1 LCVSSFR
8 SVSSP
13 SPLITIVPERL
24 ASTQSS
30 SSVVEEEV
38 EEEKDYYPEGAR
50 PPWYEVPKIK
60 KRMLKDLKK
69 SPCSGTSFF
78 NHPNYIFTNMI
89 EECTVCSTI
98 WTQVSYHE

>member
-1 LCVSSFR
+1 VVILGDISRLKDFHTQPNHKIHSNPSRQTDMFFEVS
-8 SVSSP
+8 
-13 SPLITIVPERL
+13 
-24 ASTQSS
+24 AC
-30 SSVVEEEV
+30 
-38 EEEKDYYPEGAR
+38 PEGAR

-78 NHPNYIFTNMI
+78 NHPNAIFPNMI
-89 EECTVCSTI
+89 EDNPLAECTVCSTI